1 MKKKL
6 LVVALCW
13 FIFGP
18 AFTQSKSGWHGK
30 KCVVSLTYDDALN
43 VHLDQVAPAL
53 DSLGLKG
60 TFFVSGY
67 SGAFTKRVGEW
78 RALAAKGHELGNHT
92 LYHPCAGKPA
102 GRGFVVP
109 EYDLDLYSV
118 KRMADEMKMTN
129 ALLQALDGK
138 SKRTFAYP
146 CGDTLASGKPYYGA
160 AKEDFIAARG
170 VHPEYVPVNGLHAAN
185 VGSFMVNGQ
194 TGEQLIALVKKAMK
208 SQTGI
213 VFLFHGVGGEHSLNV
228 SLTAHRQLI
237 KYLKQHEKEIWVA
250 TFLDMAEFALNNKT
264 LPAVRSETKT
274 KKK

>member
-1 MKKKL
+1 MKSKL
-6 LVVALCW
+6 LVVAFCL
-13 FIFGP
+13 FLTGS
-18 AFTQSKSGWHGK
+18 AFTQSKTGWKGK
-30 KCVVSLTYDDALN
+30 RCVVSLTYDDALN

-67 SGAFTKRVGEW
+67 SGAFTKRISDW
-78 RALAAKGHELGNHT
+78 RTLATRGHELGNHT

-102 GRGFVVP
+102 GRSFVVP
-109 EYDLDLYSV
+109 EYDLDFYTV

-160 AKEDFIAARG
+160 AKTDFVAARG
-170 VHPEYVPVNGLHAAN
+170 VHQEYVPVNGLKAAN

-194 TGEQLIALVKKAMK
+194 TGEQLIALVKKAME

-237 KYLKQHEKEIWVA
+237 KFLKEHEKEIWVA
-250 TFLDMAEFALNNKT
+250 PFIDMAEFALNNKT
-264 LPAVRSETKT
+264 LPATQPQRKNN
-274 KKK
+274 KK

>member
-1 MKKKL
+1 M
-6 LVVALCW
+6 ALCW
-13 FIFGP
+13 FLTAP
-18 AFTQSKSGWHGK
+18 AFAQSKTSWQGK

-67 SGAFTKRVGEW
+67 SGAFTKRMAAW
-78 RALAAKGHELGNHT
+78 RALATKGHELGNHT

-118 KRMADEMKMTN
+118 KRMVDEMKMTN

-146 CGDTLASGKPYYGA
+146 CGDTLASGKPYFGA
-160 AKEDFIAARG
+160 AKTDFVAARG
-170 VHPEYVPVNGLHAAN
+170 VQSEYVTVNGLRATN

-194 TGEQLIALVKKAMK
+194 TGEQLIDLVKKAMA

-228 SLTAHRQLI
+228 SLAAHRQLL
-237 KYLKQHEKEIWVA
+237 KFLKQHEKEIWVA
-250 TFLDMAEFALNNKT
+250 PFVDMAEFALKNKT
-264 LPAVRSETKT
+264 LSSPRPESNT
-274 KKK
+274 KK